1 MLGALNRAVG
11 WLTPDPLAL
20 AARRLEL
27 LALDRGE
34 AFGPRVGAPEGDGP
48 GREAEFTACV
58 YHSVFEAEGRWG
70 VSGPGTAR
78 SSRATGFDRAR
89 ADARNRSINEGA
101 PELLGSCCCAV
112 DRAWFASF
120 RPDALRFEMR
130 ASRAQG
136 DSVCVLSVTPR

>member
-1 MLGALNRAVG
+1 MGGERA
-11 WLTPDPLAL
+11 WHRQIESCDWI
-20 AARRLEL
+20 RS
-27 LALDRGE
+27 GE
-34 AFGPRVGAPEGDGP
+34 
-48 GREAEFTACV
+48 
-58 YHSVFEAEGRWG
+58 
-70 VSGPGTAR
+70 GT
-78 SSRATGFDRAR
+78 DV
-89 ADARNRSINEGA
+89 RNRSINEGA